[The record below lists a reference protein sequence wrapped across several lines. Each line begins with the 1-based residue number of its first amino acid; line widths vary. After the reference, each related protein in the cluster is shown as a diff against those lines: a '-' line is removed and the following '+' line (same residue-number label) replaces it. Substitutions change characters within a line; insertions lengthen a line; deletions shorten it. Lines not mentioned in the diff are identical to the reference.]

1 MRRLILALFLFTTS
15 AAFGDAASAIDD
27 YFTRL
32 AAHGF
37 SGAVLVA
44 RGDEVLLRKGYGM
57 ADRKR
62 GISNRSDTAFSISSL
77 DKQFIAAGILRLEE
91 MGKLSTGDPLARF
104 FDFAPDDKKNITLH
118 QVLTHTAG
126 FSDEY
131 WDQHPELTHAEFIKW
146 VLTQRPLDS
155 PPGKEWSYV
164 TFDYWLLEEVI
175 ERASGLPFEQFLRRE
190 LFEPAGM
197 QFTGFALPKWNRDN
211 VAHTALWTVPSSA
224 LPGES
229 KYDDPLARPAAWRVM
244 MSTPEDLYRWY
255 LALRAGRVLTPES
268 RRKLFTPVME
278 NYAYGWYVV
287 PTSRGTKLIHH
298 GGGGSDVGSVV
309 TFRWFADEDAFVVV
323 TNNSISGFSN
333 DYVMGDVEA
342 LLFGGSGLMP
352 PPSIVSGAA
361 AASAAEQQTAAGSGR
376 RSTTYRLPGG
386 GTFEVIQVPNGPL
399 VAVSRDAEAIAALLL
414 GGTDGG
420 SLPQDDVPRDAL
432 LAARRGGFD
441 KLGALQ
447 DVATMHYRPFFS
459 DGIPEMHA
467 FLKLRFAQGDAYVR
481 VIHLTSRKRYIDRLR
496 TPEGIEAVLAPS
508 PHGGYTTWDPRLG
521 SAVRV
526 DFVDRAVRLTGSAG
540 AVIATRVPQP

>member
-1 MRRLILALFLFTTS
+1 MSPQSTL
-15 AAFGDAASAIDD
+15 DD

-44 RGDEVLLRKGYGM
+44 RGDEVLLRKGYGL

-62 GISNRSDTAFSISSL
+62 GIPNRSDTAFNISSL

-91 MGKLSTGDPLARF
+91 LGKLSTGDPLARF

-118 QVLTHTAG
+118 QVLTHSAG

-131 WDQHPELTHAEFIKW
+131 WDQHPELTRAEFIKW
-146 VLTQRPLDS
+146 VLTQRPLES

-175 ERASGLPFEQFLRRE
+175 ERASGMPFEQFLRRE

-211 VAHTALWTVPSSA
+211 VAHTALWTVPPSA
-224 LPGES
+224 LPGEA

-244 MSTPEDLYRWY
+244 LSTPEDLYRWY

-278 NYAYGWYVV
+278 HYAYGWYVV

-309 TFRWFADEDAFVVV
+309 TFRWFVDEDAFVVV
-323 TNNSISGFSN
+323 TNNSISGYSN
-333 DYVMGDVEA
+333 DFVMADVEA
-342 LLFGGSGLMP
+342 LLFGGAGLMP
-352 PPSIVSGAA
+352 PPAVVSGAA
-361 AASAAEQQTAAGSGR
+361 AAPAAG
-376 RSTTYRLPGG
+376 TYRLPNG
-386 GTFEVIQVPNGPL
+386 GTFEVIQAPNGPL

-420 SLPQDDVPRDAL
+420 NLPQDDVPRDAL

-447 DVATMHYRPFFS
+447 DVTTMHYRPFFS

-481 VIHLTSRKRYIDRLR
+481 VIHLTSGKHYIDRLR

-526 DFVDRAVRLTGSAG
+526 DFAGKAVRLTGSAG
-540 AVIATRVPQP
+540 TVIATRVQQP